1 MQAAAESCAAAIDVT
16 SLEALWPLGGAPDG
30 AGGAGGRGG
39 AGGDKQRWLQVLA
52 DAGLTDEQMRE
63 LGRLRGALLEALG
76 RVLAER
82 RLVAERIAL
91 GERAP
96 ASWPSS

>member
-16 SLEALWPLGGAPDG
+16 SLEALWPLGGAGADG
-30 AGGAGGRGG
+30 AGGRG